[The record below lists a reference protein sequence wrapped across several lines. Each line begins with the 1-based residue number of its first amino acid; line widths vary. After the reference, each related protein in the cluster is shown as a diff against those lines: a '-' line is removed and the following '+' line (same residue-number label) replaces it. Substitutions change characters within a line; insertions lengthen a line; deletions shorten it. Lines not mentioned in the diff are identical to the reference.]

1 MVYVEETPKKK
12 LFDKHLTLLICKSAD
27 FLGNCCQ
34 RKLQK
39 GFMESCVILGKALFV
54 ASAGILYAT
63 DIDVV
68 FECIIINLGK
78 LSWKCLYR

>member
-1 MVYVEETPKKK
+1 
-12 LFDKHLTLLICKSAD
+12 
-27 FLGNCCQ
+27 
-34 RKLQK
+34 
-39 GFMESCVILGKALFV
+39 MESCVILGKALFV
-54 ASAGILYAT
+54 SSAGILYAT

>member
-1 MVYVEETPKKK
+1 MVYVEETPKNDEH
-12 LFDKHLTLLICKSAD
+12 LCLTLLLCKSAD

-39 GFMESCVILGKALFV
+39 GFRESCVILGKALFV

-63 DIDVV
+63 DVA
-68 FECIIINLGK
+68 FECIIINL
-78 LSWKCLYR
+78 